1 MTSNS
6 TRERLVEA
14 AIDLLHVH
22 AYPAVGVQAICESAG
37 VRKGSFYHFFGS
49 KEDLA
54 ITAVDEAWARY
65 RTLVVEPA
73 IATGDPIPTAE
84 AESPCLPGS
93 ADGGRVPH
101 GCMFCRL
108 AASVTEQEPR
118 LQQRLGDLFG
128 EWADMLGG
136 GSEGW
141 ATLADLQG
149 RLVIGFA
156 LPEGVTS

>member
-1 MTSNS
+1 MTSNG
-6 TRERLVEA
+6 TRDRLVDA

-54 ITAVDEAWARY
+54 IAAVDEAWQRY
-65 RTLVVEPA
+65 RTKVVEPA
-73 IATGDPIPTAE
+73 IAAGLPVPSAE
-84 AESPCLPGS
+84 ADTPCLPAGTNG
-93 ADGGRVPH
+93 DGVPH
-101 GCMFCRL
+101 GCLVCRL

-118 LQQRLGDLFG
+118 LQQRLGALFG

-141 ATLADLQG
+141 AALAGLQG

-156 LPEGVTS
+156 LPEGVNA